1 MRDYK
6 RLTDKAIAEWIKTTT
21 GKAMPCDLN
30 KVTIVTESG
39 ETVTGYT
46 PHWAT
51 CPAAKSFKKGKGEVE
66 KQ

>member
-1 MRDYK
+1 MSK
-6 RLTDKAIAEWIKTTT
+6 CKGCGAEIVWIKTTA

-30 KVTIVTESG
+30 KMTIVTESG
-39 ETVTGYT
+39 ETVTGYI